1 MFRSYEAKYGLRS
14 IAVEHAGALLRSLL
28 RHSSADN
35 EVMVFL
41 KIFRN
46 ELEEEF
52 RFIQSELFT
61 SIKDLTMVQMLSRF
75 PNKDQSSVNAL
86 LEQKMSNGFI
96 YEDEWM
102 DMVNYLYNNAD
113 ASTVCV
119 LLKNLAVAERAKV
132 GYFDS
137 PGGVNKIPLSANS
150 NKIVNKTNTSY
161 VLESANSAN
170 TSIGYDKRNRQDVK
184 RLGYASPTLQIT
196 VKESLASQRKDML
209 KVPFAMFL
217 RTVLDFQLQSHLQY
231 LNNFVR
237 VFREMDRDVDGVINA
252 AEFQQCFLLIR
263 RGDGA
268 NNPSSET
275 STSGRSKQQRKNQPE
290 ITSTAE
296 VTDAE
301 MADFLTLIV
310 DIDPMQTDRIT
321 FSSAVTCLSK
331 MKV

>member
-1 MFRSYEAKYGLRS
+1 
-14 IAVEHAGALLRSLL
+14 
-28 RHSSADN
+28 
-35 EVMVFL
+35 MVFL

-75 PNKDQSSVNAL
+75 PNKDQSSINAL
-86 LEQKMSNGFI
+86 LEQKMSSGFV

-102 DMVNYLYNNAD
+102 DMVNYLYNPTD

-119 LLKNLAVAERAKV
+119 LLKNLAAAERAKV

-137 PGGVNKIPLSANS
+137 PGGVNKAPLSANS
-150 NKIVNKTNTSY
+150 NKGVSQANAAY
-161 VLESANSAN
+161 VLESHHNQPA
-170 TSIGYDKRNRQDVK
+170 TTHIGYSKQNHKDVK

-196 VKESLASQRKDML
+196 VKESLAEKRKDMY

-237 VFREMDRDVDGVINA
+237 VFRDMDTDVDGVINA
-252 AEFQQCFLLIR
+252 AEFKECFLLIR
-263 RGDGA
+263 RSNAAAPAVTAG
-268 NNPSSET
+268 
-275 STSGRSKQQRKNQPE
+275 STKNKRRDENQGVAD
-290 ITSTAE
+290 S
-296 VTDAE
+296 VTEEE
-301 MADFLTLIV
+301 MQDFLALIV

-331 MKV
+331 MKQ